1 MLKVV
6 GSNKDTIYW
15 LDITLPKSS
24 SRVHIHV
31 PSFFSS
37 KFSGWYRNTPLI
49 MQSCRILWST
59 QSGRA
64 KACARRTK
72 RILTEQTTL
81 QIEDVGSS
89 FDETPEPFLEWV
101 SSSSSQDND
110 DSSFLLLF
118 VSTTG
123 DGEHCDSIRETWK
136 TLLSKSLP
144 KQLLRGKKF
153 AIFCLG
159 DRAYGPQFCAA
170 GRKLTVR
177 LLQLGMSRCCE
188 VGYGDDTTPSGG
200 VFRDLDDWLEE
211 QLLPL
216 LEKSS
221 SGNGSEASSLSS
233 IPTMNNPFKI
243 SYAKEGANEVKSTS
257 ALQEDEWQVPSFQK
271 PYQDYFTRSCPVT
284 AYHYNP
290 NTGRISEEA
299 SSLES
304 SSSKQPPLLGT
315 VPMNQRITTDDWEQD
330 TRYIRIHL
338 QQARSEESSSS
349 SSPSEDTAS
358 LPYRA
363 GDIATVLPFNSDP
376 EVDRFLAVLP
386 QHLQEV
392 ADQPLELEIDER
404 LMNNSFCR
412 WPGRFTLRG
421 WLKYCADIHSLPE
434 REDLRALSFFCSEEH
449 EVGNAQRDKLRS
461 LSDTSE
467 AALYADY
474 ILREKRSWADVI
486 YDFDSLQVASSKLS
500 IGSLLVLLP
509 SIRPRDFSIASAPS
523 KDPHAEG
530 VGFTIELCVAVV
542 EGKTR
547 LGREYFGLCSEY
559 LSRIA
564 PNKDGVAPLLL
575 QVWIRPGSFGKLPLE
590 LSKDSTSFQTP
601 IICVGAGTGVAPMR
615 SLLLEREAIASTAL
629 SEQAPMAE
637 NNNILVFGC
646 RKSTADY
653 YFKEEWEGLH
663 DRKRIRLLT
672 AFSRDQFQ
680 KIYVQ
685 RVLREADGGS
695 LIVKHLVERNGA
707 LYIAGGPQMARAVKE
722 EVVEALAKEFAG
734 GEKEAKLFLSKLQ
747 RLGKFS
753 VEAWS

>member
-1 MLKVV
+1 MRKRE
-6 GSNKDTIYW
+6 KWKRRD
-15 LDITLPKSS
+15 K
-24 SRVHIHV
+24 
-31 PSFFSS
+31 
-37 KFSGWYRNTPLI
+37 I

-89 FDETPEPFLEWV
+89 FDDTPEPFLEWV
-101 SSSSSQDND
+101 TSFSPNRSD
-110 DSSFLLLF
+110 DDDDSFLLMF

-144 KQLLRGKKF
+144 KDLLQGKKF

-170 GRKLTVR
+170 GRKLAVR

-188 VGYGDDTTPSGG
+188 VGYGDDNTPNGG

-216 LEKSS
+216 LEKSN
-221 SGNGSEASSLSS
+221 GNGDARSTSM
-233 IPTMNNPFKI
+233 PTINNPFKVSFVKEDEDVEMTSRI
-243 SYAKEGANEVKSTS
+243 SFD
-257 ALQEDEWQVPSFQK
+257 DEWQAPSFQIG
-271 PYQDYFTRSCPVT
+271 YQEYFTQSCPVT
-284 AYHYNP
+284 AYHYDL
-290 NTGRISEEA
+290 NTRRNRDDSSEA
-299 SSLES
+299 SNRH
-304 SSSKQPPLLGT
+304 PPLLGT
-315 VPMNQRITTDDWEQD
+315 VQVNQRITADDWEQD
-330 TRYIRIHL
+330 TRHIRIHL
-338 QQARSEESSSS
+338 QHGDVDFKSEKSSAD
-349 SSPSEDTAS
+349 DTTW

-363 GDIATVLPFNSDP
+363 GDIATILPFNSDA

-386 QHLQEV
+386 PNLQKV
-392 ADQPLELEIDER
+392 ADQPLELEIDEN
-404 LMNNSFCR
+404 LMNNSFSR
-412 WPGRFTLRG
+412 WPRLFTLRG

-434 REDLRALSFFCSEEH
+434 REDLRALSFYCSEEH
-449 EVGNAQRDKLRS
+449 EVGKDQRDKLRS

-474 ILREKRSWADVI
+474 VLREKRSWADVLF
-486 YDFDSLQVASSKLS
+486 DFESLRVASSKLS
-500 IGSLLVLLP
+500 IESLLVLLP

-523 KDPHAEG
+523 KDPYNGA
-530 VGFTIELCVAVV
+530 GFVIELCVAVV
-542 EGKTR
+542 KGKTR
-547 LGREYFGLCSEY
+547 LGRPFYGLCSEY
-559 LSRIA
+559 LSRMTPKEGA
-564 PNKDGVAPLLL
+564 AHPLL
-575 QVWIRPGSFGKLPLE
+575 QVWIRAGSFGKLPLE
-590 LSKDSTSFQTP
+590 LSRDSASFQVP
-601 IICVGAGTGVAPMR
+601 ILCVGAGTGVAPMR
-615 SLLLEREAIASTAL
+615 SLLLEREAIASAAAL
-629 SEQAPMAE
+629 EQAPSSLE

-646 RKSTADY
+646 RKSSSDY
-653 YFKEEWEGLH
+653 YYREEWETLR
-663 DRKRIRLLT
+663 DRKRMRLLT

-685 RVLREADGGS
+685 KVLREADGGS
-695 LIVKHLVERNGA
+695 LIAKHLLERNGA

-722 EVVEALAKEFAG
+722 EVVEALAIEFAG
-734 GEKEAKLFLSKLQ
+734 DEKQAKMFLTKLQ